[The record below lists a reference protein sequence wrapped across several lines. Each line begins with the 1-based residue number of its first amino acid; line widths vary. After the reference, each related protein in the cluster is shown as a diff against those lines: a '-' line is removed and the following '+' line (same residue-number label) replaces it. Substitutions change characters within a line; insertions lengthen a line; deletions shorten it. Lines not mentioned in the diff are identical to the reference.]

1 LSVAPPGT
9 NAQATEAR
17 PAGAHETATEG
28 AGRRAIIAWCVYDWA
43 NSSFPT
49 LVQTFLFSAY
59 FTTAVASSPEAGTAD
74 WGRATGWAAALIAL
88 VSPVLGAIA
97 DSGGP
102 RKPWLAALT
111 ALAAAATAAL
121 WFVKPDPAFATLG
134 LVAMALGTV
143 GFELGIVFYNAM
155 LPELVAPS
163 HIGRISGW
171 AWGLGYAGG
180 LACLVLALV
189 FLVLPA
195 APIFGLD
202 KAADEPVRASMLLA
216 AAWFA
221 LFALPLFALV
231 PDRPAT
237 GLSLAATVKGGLKQL
252 LRTLKD
258 LRRHGNAARFLLAKM
273 IYIDGLNTL
282 FAFGGIYAAG
292 TFGMTIEEVLIFGIA
307 LNVTAGLGAAAFG
320 WVDDWLG
327 AKPTILISLGALTLL
342 GLAILPV
349 KDPALFW
356 ALALAIGIFLGPTQ
370 AASRSLMARL
380 APPGLS
386 TEFFGLYALAGKAT
400 AFLGPWVLAAAT
412 DAFGSQRAG
421 MATIPPFLVLGFLLL
436 WLTVKEPKARRSRP
450 GEPKP
455 GAN

>member
-1 LSVAPPGT
+1 MRAPS
-9 NAQATEAR
+9 ATA
-17 PAGAHETATEG
+17 PAANFRGNPKWS
-28 AGRRAIIAWCVYDWA
+28 AGRRAILAWCFYDWA

-49 LVQTFLFSAY
+49 MVQTFLFSAY
-59 FTTAVASSPEAGTAD
+59 FTTAVAPNPEAGTAD

-97 DSGGP
+97 DCGGR

-111 ALAAAATAAL
+111 LLAVAATAAL

-134 LVAMALGTV
+134 LVAMALGTI
-143 GFELGIVFYNAM
+143 GFELAIVFYNAM

-195 APIFGLD
+195 APLLGLD

-237 GLSLAATVKGGLKQL
+237 GLSLAATVKSGLKQL

-258 LRRHGNAARFLLAKM
+258 LRRHRNVARFLLAKM

-292 TFGMTIEEVLIFGIA
+292 SFGMTIEEVLIFGIA

-349 KDPALFW
+349 ENPTLFW
-356 ALALAIGIFLGPTQ
+356 VLALAIGVFLGPTQ

-400 AFLGPWVLAAAT
+400 AFLGPWALAAAT

-436 WLTVKEPKARRSRP
+436 WLTVKEPKARGSRLA
-450 GEPKP
+450 ESKP